1 MMFFLFQTVTSQIAI
16 YEFISKNY
24 IEVLKPFFIEVFYN
38 SINLF
43 SKTQIYCNKI
53 IKMTNDSIEKNQM
66 LLNLKNKILSSLKS
80 NVNSVEL
87 IKDGISHKEIIH
99 NYDFVIYSD
108 NNNGD
113 SNFIN
118 KIIMNNKNNIPTKYE
133 VSNIKFIM
141 IELCIGEKQTF
152 NINLKQQDYNFYV
165 VGNVFNLEFFEYYVK
180 SVLKENLV
188 LSDNDK
194 IILKILDENV
204 NDIKLELKPK
214 NQSILLEKYKYKIIN

>member
-1 MMFFLFQTVTSQIAI
+1 
-16 YEFISKNY
+16 
-24 IEVLKPFFIEVFYN
+24 
-38 SINLF
+38 
-43 SKTQIYCNKI
+43 
-53 IKMTNDSIEKNQM
+53 
-66 LLNLKNKILSSLKS
+66 
-80 NVNSVEL
+80 
-87 IKDGISHKEIIH
+87 
-99 NYDFVIYSD
+99 
-108 NNNGD
+108 
-113 SNFIN
+113 
-118 KIIMNNKNNIPTKYE
+118 
-133 VSNIKFIM
+133 M

-152 NINLKQQDYNFYV
+152 NINLNQQDYNFYV